1 VKRLLPLVSSVMIL
15 AFGAAPAGADISAVN
30 VDLLKQKWNFPA
42 GQVTGAPVIANGLL
56 YIHSWDAFVYALD
69 PDDGSITWSHD
80 TGVGASIP
88 NSGSILVTPG
98 GDVCYGDG
106 LARVACLDGLTGAVE
121 WGPKSLGVPGLDAI
135 WSSPATANGRLFV
148 SVASLLDQ
156 PCTNGRLI
164 ALDLATGADLWT
176 HQNVPDNVCDTDT
189 AVECTTNGDCAGG
202 GECVAGVGAGVTA
215 TVSFDPTGDFVYMNT
230 VGCFT
235 YPSIGDSD
243 SIFKLDAATGADIWK
258 TRVNAPEQFGFCADD
273 PTIDC
278 GLDGDCTTGTCTVPK
293 AFYHDFGFLN
303 GPEPV
308 EVPDGMGTKTLLI
321 SGSKNGTLYA
331 FDEATGLVEWET
343 AVMPTPITPGFAG
356 FGLFNGPIAIDN
368 GTVYAALY
376 EMIPDRVCDNDHAQ
390 GCNEDTDCPGSFC
403 IPLPD
408 HLMAFDAA
416 TGNVVWSDDIGPTWS
431 GVSVFNGVT
440 YSGSNEL
447 DPMTSTS
454 EFFAHDSTTGTR
466 LAAYELPNS
475 TVSKALVAGDSVYI
489 GYGILGTPGGVSAFE
504 AVCSDSPE
512 IGCVTGHKAVVTI
525 KDKGPGKS
533 SLTWKLV
540 KGGAFD
546 QTALGDPTT
555 SNRYSLCMYD
565 ETGSLIS
572 SAAALSIDPNA
583 SWDDKDPKGYLY
595 KDKLGLEDGVIKA
608 QLKAGD
614 ADKTKVQVK
623 AKGDNL
629 SLPAPASGSQ
639 YFNQDTTVT
648 IQLVQSDGP
657 TCWSTDFSTAKKND
671 VDLFKAKTP

>member
-1 VKRLLPLVSSVMIL
+1 MVL
-15 AFGAAPAGADISAVN
+15 ALDAVPARAGVN
-30 VDLLKQKWNFPA
+30 TINVGLLKQKWNFSS
-42 GQVTGAPVIANGLL
+42 GSVTASPVLANGLL
-56 YIHSWDAFVYALD
+56 YVLSWDGFAYALD
-69 PDDGSITWSHD
+69 PDDGSVAWSYD
-80 TGVGASIP
+80 TGVAAGAP
-88 NSGSILVTPG
+88 NPGTMLPTPA
-98 GDVCYGDG
+98 GDVCVGDG
-106 LARVACLDGLTGAVE
+106 LANVVCLDGLTGAIV
-121 WGPKSLGVPGLDAI
+121 WGPKSVGPAGLDAI
-135 WSSPATANGRLFV
+135 WSGLATANGRLFV
-148 SVASLLDQ
+148 SVASLLDN
-156 PCTNGRLI
+156 PCTNGRLV

-176 HQNVPDNVCDTDT
+176 LQTVPDHVCDTDT
-189 AVECTTNGDCAGG
+189 AVECTTNADCAGG
-202 GECVAGVGAGVTA
+202 GECVVGRGAGITA

-230 VGCFT
+230 VGCYT

-243 SIFKLDAATGADIWK
+243 SVFKVDAATGGVVWK
-258 TRVNAPEQFGFCADD
+258 TRVDAPEQFGFCADD
-273 PTIDC
+273 PAIDC
-278 GLDGDCTTGTCTVPK
+278 GLDGDCTTGVCSVPK
-293 AFYHDFGFLN
+293 SLYHDFGFLN
-303 GPEPV
+303 GPTPV
-308 EVPDGMGTKTLLI
+308 VVPDGMGTKTLLI

-331 FDEATGLVEWET
+331 FNETDGTIAWEN
-343 AVMPTPITPGFAG
+343 AVMPKPVTPGYAG
-356 FGLFNGPIAIDN
+356 FGLFNGPLAVDN
-368 GTVYAALY
+368 GIVYAGMYAL
-376 EMIPDRVCDNDHAQ
+376 IPARVCDNDHAQ
-390 GCNEDTDCPGSFC
+390 GCNEDADCPGSFC
-403 IPLPD
+403 IPEPD
-408 HLMAFDAA
+408 HLMAFDA
-416 TGNVVWSDDIGPTWS
+416 TDGSVVWSDDIGRTWS
-431 GVSVFNGVT
+431 GVSVHDGVT
-440 YSGSNEL
+440 YSAQSAT
-447 DPMTSTS
+447 DPMTNLGT
-454 EFFAHDSTTGTR
+454 FFAHDAATGTR
-466 LAAYELPNS
+466 LASYELPNS
-475 TVSKALVAGDSVYI
+475 TTSLALVDGDNLYI
-489 GYGILGTPGGVSAFE
+489 GYGIVSTPGGVSAFE

-512 IGCVTGHKAVVTI
+512 TGCVTGQKAVVTI

-671 VDLFKAKTP
+671 VDLFKARTP